1 MKTPEK
7 GASLAANMLQM
18 GSIYGQ
24 VSSPSPQQM
33 QPPFYDSNPS
43 VQGATGWVKTIKIF
57 RKLIIAAFESKFSN
71 CSKVPPGG
79 QKEF

>member
-43 VQGATGWVKTIKIF
+43 VQAAPGRVQTMP
-57 RKLIIAAFESKFSN
+57 KLSK
-71 CSKVPPGG
+71 KV
-79 QKEF
+79 

>member
-43 VQGATGWVKTIKIF
+43 VQGATGWV
-57 RKLIIAAFESKFSN
+57 
-71 CSKVPPGG
+71 
-79 QKEF
+79 

>member
-43 VQGATGWVKTIKIF
+43 VQGATGRV
-57 RKLIIAAFESKFSN
+57 
-71 CSKVPPGG
+71 
-79 QKEF
+79 

>member
-1 MKTPEK
+1 
-7 GASLAANMLQM
+7 MLQM

-43 VQGATGWVKTIKIF
+43 VQGATGWVKTIKIPEIDF
-57 RKLIIAAFESKFSN
+57 RTGISLSSEEILKLLKSATR
-71 CSKVPPGG
+71 
-79 QKEF
+79 

>member
-1 MKTPEK
+1 MTFWTIESDLVISRVFMKTPEK

-43 VQGATGWVKTIKIF
+43 VQGATGWV
-57 RKLIIAAFESKFSN
+57 
-71 CSKVPPGG
+71 
-79 QKEF
+79 